1 MDRAEMTF
9 PGNPP
14 GVVSIES
21 EKPAEDKRL
30 IVDAIDVLTE
40 CLRAD
45 VTIEPSNGLSET
57 KYKAAFTEKEQ
68 ALIRSKI
75 FKLISL
81 L

>member
-1 MDRAEMTF
+1 MTF

-14 GVVSIES
+14 GVVSVEP
-21 EKPAEDKRL
+21 EKPADDKRL
-30 IVDAIDVLTE
+30 IVEAIDVLTE

-45 VTIEPSNGLSET
+45 VTIEPETGYIET
-57 KYKAAFTEKEQ
+57 KYRAAFNDKEQ